1 MPKKPRQPG
10 IKLQDVWGFYDA
22 YNKSVNEISR
32 QVSYAGI
39 ALIWVFKISSPDG
52 IRIPKQLFVAAF
64 LLGLCIVFDFLQ
76 YVIGSITYQIYGSYK
91 EKRVSENEAF
101 QQPNWLLMPMDG
113 LFFLKITAAV
123 AGYVF
128 ILEYLNSNIHWL

>member
-76 YVIGSITYQIYGSYK
+76 YVFGSITYQIYGSYK
-91 EKRVSENEAF
+91 EKK
-101 QQPNWLLMPMDG
+101 G
-113 LFFLKITAAV
+113 I
-123 AGYVF
+123 
-128 ILEYLNSNIHWL
+128 